1 MCICSKDNVPEENS
15 SIIRLMPIIGKDG
28 VLTRASLFQ
37 NDDNL
42 KSVSLHAYAYLAG
55 TTTRYFDSYAHYST
69 ADVDY
74 TKHR

>member
-1 MCICSKDNVPEENS
+1 
-15 SIIRLMPIIGKDG
+15 MPIIGKDD

-74 TKHR
+74 TKHRWLFYSQMSGGSIVSIR